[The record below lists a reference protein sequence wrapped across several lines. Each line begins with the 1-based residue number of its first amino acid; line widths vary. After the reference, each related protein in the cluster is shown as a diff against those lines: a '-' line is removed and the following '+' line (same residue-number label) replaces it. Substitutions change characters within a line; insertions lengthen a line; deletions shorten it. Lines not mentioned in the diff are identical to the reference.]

1 MPSNYFAGYVPDAF
15 GAVGNSGGICMWY
28 GDNCTRFKRDCPNW
42 GVDVTAQFE
51 YLYQT
56 LIKDGQE
63 VTMTNITIGVQ
74 DVCQE
79 CKLFQT
85 RKTELDRRHGYF
97 TIITNGRQPDQQ
109 TEWNLP
115 QQLGII

>member
-1 MPSNYFAGYVPDAF
+1 
-15 GAVGNSGGICMWY
+15 
-28 GDNCTRFKRDCPNW
+28 
-42 GVDVTAQFE
+42 
-51 YLYQT
+51 
-56 LIKDGQE
+56 
-63 VTMTNITIGVQ
+63 MTNITIGVQ